1 MEYME
6 LVETETDGDE
16 RKRLMA
22 NYNMLSTAKTTITSV
37 SSTLYSTSGI
47 GVTLLLL
54 GFCFAYVRKDNKMS
68 KVGGETSEADKEKSE
83 GTLRDCA
90 RCLSTSCSRV
100 VDRRFMRRTKVAA
113 IDVGCLLSAVSPV
126 TTFSRLSRRVGGG
139 AHRASEGSWS
149 SWTSSTSWSSQR
161 LQRWPALAPTHGRSK
176 SPSGLTGLLLVPA
189 RTRR

>member
-54 GFCFAYVRKDNKMS
+54 GFCFAYVPA
-68 KVGGETSEADKEKSE
+68 GGQEVADSHSLSLHF
-83 GTLRDCA
+83 GAARLRA
-90 RCLSTSCSRV
+90 IST
-100 VDRRFMRRTKVAA
+100 
-113 IDVGCLLSAVSPV
+113 I
-126 TTFSRLSRRVGGG
+126 
-139 AHRASEGSWS
+139 
-149 SWTSSTSWSSQR
+149 
-161 LQRWPALAPTHGRSK
+161 LAF
-176 SPSGLTGLLLVPA
+176 
-189 RTRR
+189 